1 MWGKEDDKKPA
12 AAASS
17 KPATGSAPQDDVL
30 RRLRDSMKNDVAG
43 NARRIL
49 KDADANARNMRDGLK
64 FLGGVARVAF
74 AIASGIRK
82 VGSYVPGPL
91 KWCFNKYAKAWNAF
105 THVKDKDGDIQFS
118 KKRAIGMGLVTAMAL
133 GSVWPIEWPMGE
145 RGILADLAFYEA
157 TKKDEVVYLHM
168 PEEPGGNHIYTADG
182 AYSYPASAE
191 DALHY
196 EIKDSFF
203 NDAWNL
209 VHHGKKFFP
218 DYVKAA
224 IPPVPSRCEVHSYGF
239 RWKLIS
245 RYGHIYPQI
254 LDVSCEPI
262 GLKGNDGKALTKA
275 DRGLIA
281 PEQVQQAPAAAAP
294 AAPVAPQ
301 TFAPQAPKVE
311 QPAPGQTQPPR
322 AAAPGGP

>member
-1 MWGKEDDKKPA
+1 MWGKDDEKKPA
-12 AAASS
+12 AS
-17 KPATGSAPQDDVL
+17 GSGKTTAGAPQDDVL

-74 AIASGIRK
+74 AIASGIGK
-82 VGSYVPGPL
+82 IGSYIPGPL
-91 KWCFNKYAKAWNAF
+91 KWCFNKYSKAWNAF

-118 KKRAIGMGLVTAMAL
+118 KKRAIGMGLVTALAV
-133 GSVWPIEWPMGE
+133 GSVWPIEWPLGE

-203 NDAWNL
+203 NDAWNF

-218 DYVKAA
+218 DYVKSA
-224 IPPVPSRCEVHSYGF
+224 IPAVPSRCEVHSYGF

-245 RYGHIYPQI
+245 RYGHMYPQI
-254 LDVSCEPI
+254 LDVSCEPL
-262 GLKGNDGKALTKA
+262 GLKGDEGRALTKA
-275 DRGLIA
+275 DRNLIA
-281 PEQVQQAPAAAAP
+281 PEKVQSPV
-294 AAPVAPQ
+294 AAPVVPQ
-301 TFAPQAPKVE
+301 TFAPQAPKGQQAVPTQT
-311 QPAPGQTQPPR
+311 QPAPPKT
-322 AAAPGGP
+322 APGGPTP